1 MKLQGPALFLI
12 APFALAAC
20 GSSAPP
26 PADMPPAA
34 TEPPAAAPTP
44 PPAAT
49 TSTSTSRTI
58 DVPIAAKSD
67 SKLSGK
73 ATFTEVDGGVK
84 VRVQVA
90 GAPPGK
96 IATHVHEKGDC
107 SAPDGASAGGHFNP
121 ANLPHALPTTAER
134 HLGDLGNIDIGAD
147 GTGSTEIVIKG
158 ASLKEGDPSSFL
170 GRAIIVHAKQDDG
183 GQPVGNAG
191 GRIGCGVIAAR

>member
-12 APFALAAC
+12 APLALAAC
-20 GSSAPP
+20 GGTTV
-26 PADMPPAA
+26 PADMPPTASDTPA
-34 TEPPAAAPTP
+34 T
-44 PPAAT
+44 
-49 TSTSTSRTI
+49 SGSQSI
-58 DVPIAAKSD
+58 DVPLAAKSD
-67 SKLSGK
+67 SKLSGT
-73 ATFTEVDGGVK
+73 ATFTEVEGGVK

-107 SAPDGASAGGHFNP
+107 SAPDAASAGGHFNP
-121 ANLPHALPTTAER
+121 AGVPHALPPSEER
-134 HLGDLGNIDIGAD
+134 HLGDLGNIDIAED

-158 ASLKEGDPSSFL
+158 ASLKEGDPRSFL

>member
-12 APFALAAC
+12 VPLALAAC
-20 GSSAPP
+20 GGSTV
-26 PADMPPAA
+26 PADMPPTASE
-34 TEPPAAAPTP
+34 TPSTSAAPSARGAP
-44 PPAAT
+44 
-49 TSTSTSRTI
+49 STSPSRRI
-58 DVPIAAKSD
+58 FVPRAARSD
-67 SKLSGK
+67 SKLSGT

-107 SAPDGASAGGHFNP
+107 SAPDAASAGGHFNP
-121 ANLPHALPTTAER
+121 AGLPHALPPAAVR

-147 GTGSTEIVIKG
+147 GTGSTEIVVKG

-191 GRIGCGVIAAR
+191 GRIGCGVIAGR